1 MAQRLYARSI
11 VVGIAL
17 LFCYA
22 IYGRLPSRAGAG
34 AQIYSESGSEGGPPS
49 RAGGKAAASD
59 DATKTSVAQSYQV
72 VDLGTFLS
80 YSCFVIFLL
89 CFDLVRLRKPC
100 ASAPLRETPSWGACW
115 SAARCRASYSLAFQN
130 HKI

>member
-1 MAQRLYARSI
+1 MAKRLYARSI

-34 AQIYSESGSEGGPPS
+34 AQSYSESGSEGGPPS

-59 DATKTSVAQSYQV
+59 DATKTSVAQSRRGAELSGCG
-72 VDLGTFLS
+72 LGHFPQLQLF
-80 YSCFVIFLL
+80 CDI
-89 CFDLVRLRKPC
+89 LVM
-100 ASAPLRETPSWGACW
+100 
-115 SAARCRASYSLAFQN
+115 F
-130 HKI
+130 